1 MCIRDRAHTVQSSI
15 LIAKELGLKSSEWEI
30 AYQSRIGPGW
40 LTPFTEKRHEL
51 LPTEGA
57 KSIGILCPSFISDCL
72 ETLEEID
79 IRGRKTF
86 MDAGG
91 EKMIYIPC
99 LNESNE
105 TVEMLISIVED
116 AKKFEIKALK
126 TA

>member
-1 MCIRDRAHTVQSSI
+1 MCIRDR
-15 LIAKELGLKSSEWEI
+15 
-30 AYQSRIGPGW
+30 
-40 LTPFTEKRHEL
+40 
-51 LPTEGA
+51 
-57 KSIGILCPSFISDCL
+57 FISDCL

-86 MDAGG
+86 IDSGG

-105 TVEMLISIVED
+105 TIELLISIVED
-116 AKKFEIKALK
+116 AKNFEIKALK

>member
-1 MCIRDRAHTVQSSI
+1 
-15 LIAKELGLKSSEWEI
+15 
-30 AYQSRIGPGW
+30 
-40 LTPFTEKRHEL
+40 
-51 LPTEGA
+51 
-57 KSIGILCPSFISDCL
+57 
-72 ETLEEID
+72 
-79 IRGRKTF
+79 

-99 LNESNE
+99 LNESSE

>member
-1 MCIRDRAHTVQSSI
+1 
-15 LIAKELGLKSSEWEI
+15 
-30 AYQSRIGPGW
+30 
-40 LTPFTEKRHEL
+40 
-51 LPTEGA
+51 
-57 KSIGILCPSFISDCL
+57 
-72 ETLEEID
+72 
-79 IRGRKTF
+79 